1 MRGDPNHQNLQ
12 DRVEE
17 IKMSSNEET
26 EMINASI
33 SDPTDAGSTSD
44 ASSSGNAQISPAATR
59 EPEREDGEINESEAT
74 NLDIKISK
82 ALFVMVALLALVGY
96 IAILIFWIS
105 QFYGNKPANV

>member
-1 MRGDPNHQNLQ
+1 MQ
-12 DRVEE
+12 DRVE
-17 IKMSSNEET
+17 IKMSNEET
-26 EMINASI
+26 EMINAST

-44 ASSSGNAQISPAATR
+44 ASSSGNAQIAPAATR

-74 NLDIKISK
+74 NLDVKISK

-105 QFYGNKPANV
+105 QFYGNNPANV